1 MRTTR
6 QHGFSLIE
14 VLVAIA
20 IFGLML
26 GGVFTSLNQGNDLLH
41 TSADLLQARLLA
53 NTTIE
58 TMKVRPFEK
67 LQSHSF
73 SEMTSQGRMT
83 VDVRVSEFQSP
94 TLKKIDVS
102 VHWKDPRKQPRK
114 LALSTLRS
122 QYSL

>member
-83 VDVRVSEFQSP
+83 TRPS
-94 TLKKIDVS
+94 
-102 VHWKDPRKQPRK
+102 
-114 LALSTLRS
+114 S
-122 QYSL
+122 QLPILPAMPCAP